1 MSVLFTFFVYRNK
14 IIKLFSY
21 TFDRKCA
28 IIWRI
33 VFFVQTNVLTEKTKL
48 NKGRVIECYLL
59 LNQ

>member
-1 MSVLFTFFVYRNK
+1 MSALFTSFVYRSK
-14 IIKLFSY
+14 IIKLFYY

-33 VFFVQTNVLTEKTKL
+33 VLTEKTKL
-48 NKGRVIECYLL
+48 NKGRIIECYLL

>member
-1 MSVLFTFFVYRNK
+1 MSVLFTFFVYRSK

-33 VFFVQTNVLTEKTKL
+33 VFFVQTNVQSKKTKL
-48 NKGRVIECYLL
+48 NKGRIIECYLL